1 MCMGRRSQ
9 IRQTKAYN
17 SFLLAIIHQRWSLA
31 PFLDELPFFDIEGV
45 KVGWLDICFIED
57 EVFDEVKN
65 TSDDKALRLDD
76 FSMAF
81 FQA

>member
-1 MCMGRRSQ
+1 MNDKSIAFYQ
-9 IRQTKAYN
+9 QLFTKDGVWHP
-17 SFLLAIIHQRWSLA
+17 L
-31 PFLDELPFFDIEGV
+31 LDELPFFDIEGE
-45 KVGWLDICFIED
+45 KVSWLDICFIED
-57 EVFDEVKN
+57 EVFDEVNN